1 MRLCRIMSVLIA
13 LLVFDGAYAQ
23 QGRTEVELSGEG
35 WSLWLDR
42 AADWYQDDIRLP
54 PVDVSTLPVN
64 PPTIGWDA
72 LHNGDSGGRAVTVP
86 GTVEEYYWGNIGGVQ
101 TSDGSRSGGDYVGV
115 SWWSHTFEL
124 DPALEGKRITLHFE
138 QVLLRAEVFINGEL
152 VGYDVIGN
160 TPFDVDATNAVQ
172 FGEEN
177 RIDIRITDP
186 VGNFTWNDNI
196 LMRWGD
202 NYIPA
207 VHGFG
212 GITGRIFLRATD
224 DVRISDIYVQNQ
236 PDPKRVKV
244 FTTVRNHTGQAHS
257 GKLSV
262 VLHEF
267 GNPDAVVWSDTVPV
281 ELTARGEVPKGEGSL
296 PVRGDR
302 EVTPADLP
310 YSEQMFEISAF
321 APDARLWELSGWQGE
336 GHENTAVYEATVTFT
351 AGDIEDFGSQRFGFR
366 WFEVKEHDGD
376 KRFYLNGE
384 RVFMMAAMTR
394 GFWPTNGIFATPEM
408 AQRDMEAMFELG
420 FNTMLMHRAVGQPPV
435 FEFADKNGLMTY
447 QEPSGYR
454 ILANRGD
461 DIDGPDQQAREL
473 RREKLRRM
481 VIRDRSFP
489 SSMIYN
495 LKNEADMPPDY
506 DDVINMLLVHDLDPS
521 RIITYNS
528 DQDRDTP
535 YDHFVEI
542 DPYKMHMLPYEDS
555 LRWKGWWDH
564 HYWVPFSG
572 YVDENY
578 NSPDYYLRDGP
589 GGPRMPLPQDSLLHH
604 DPSEI
609 IFHGEEG
616 AFGTMVRLEEIK
628 EELDQ
633 RGSADGFREQEH
645 LDWFEHYDHWLDASG
660 FRESY
665 ASVDELTTS
674 LGRNL
679 HYYQG
684 RNVENVRMGNVADAY
699 VMNGWASG
707 GTRTDV
713 VDMYRN
719 PTADPAILQH
729 YLQPL
734 YVAVKLRNKV
744 LSTGSTPVADFW
756 IVNETGLAGEH
767 TLVVE
772 YSGPTGNTLFTDEY
786 DVTVTGGEEFGE
798 LLVQNVRL
806 PQVESGGHYL
816 LNAKL
821 INAEGS
827 EQTSGFDDLF
837 AVDLNEGPGI
847 QNSIAI
853 VEDDG
858 LVRDYLQQ
866 SRGITVSAYSPE
878 MGDVEIIIVGNHEEE
893 SLNAGLRADIIRRA
907 LNGAYVVVLE
917 NAHHF
922 AEEIDNQLRVR
933 PELSQPTTSGRGSGL
948 LANFEGAGRY
958 FVNGD
963 PVLTGLPQGE
973 GMSWEYQTFYKPNAA
988 VGLDRRVAG
997 LRLHLWNHEPIV
1009 ALGSQSSKEIVTG
1022 LGRVPVGEGTVMLSA
1037 MNIIPNLHTEDVSA
1051 VVARRLFLNL
1061 LEYE

>member
-1 MRLCRIMSVLIA
+1 MMNLKRILPVFIGLI
-13 LLVFDGAYAQ
+13 LLSDLSYARE
-23 QGRTEVELSGEG
+23 GRTETELSGGG
-35 WSLWLDR
+35 WSLWLDH
-42 AADWYQDDIRLP
+42 AADWDDDEIHLP
-54 PVDVSTLPVN
+54 PVDVSTLPEN
-64 PPTIGWDA
+64 PPTVGWEA
-72 LHNGDSGGRAVTVP
+72 LHNGEVEHRIVDVP
-86 GTVEEYYWGNIGGVQ
+86 GTVEEYYWGEIGGA
-101 TSDGSRSGGDYVGV
+101 SPSAEPRSGGDYVGV
-115 SWWSHTFEL
+115 SWWSRTFDV
-124 DPALEGKRITLHFE
+124 DPALEGKRVTLHFE
-138 QVLLRAEVFINGEL
+138 QVLLRAEVFVNGEL

-160 TPFDVDATNAVQ
+160 MPFEVDATDAIR

-177 RIDIRITDP
+177 RIDVRITDP

-212 GITGRIFLRATD
+212 GITGRIFLQAHD
-224 DVRISDIYVQNQ
+224 EVKVSDIYVQNQ
-236 PDPKRVKV
+236 PDPRRVNV
-244 FTTVRNHTGQAHS
+244 FTTLRNHTGEAHS
-257 GKLSV
+257 GNLSV
-262 VLHEF
+262 VLHEY
-267 GNPDAVVWSDTVPV
+267 GNPEAVVWSDTVPV
-281 ELTARGEVPKGEGSL
+281 EVAASGEVPEGEGSL

-302 EVTPADLP
+302 DVTPADLP
-310 YSEQMFEISAF
+310 YSEQVFGLSAH

-336 GHENTAVYEATVTFT
+336 GHEETALYEATVTFT
-351 AGDIEDFGSQRFGFR
+351 AGDIEDSSSQRFGFR
-366 WFEVKEHDGD
+366 WFEVGEKDGD
-376 KRFYLNGE
+376 RRFYLNGE

-394 GFWPTNGIFATPEM
+394 GFWPGNGIFATPEM
-408 AQRDMEAMFELG
+408 AQRDMQAMFELG

-435 FEFADKNGLMTY
+435 FEYADRNGLMTY

-454 ILANRGD
+454 IMANPGD

-495 LKNEADMPPDY
+495 LKNEAELPPDH

-528 DQDRDTP
+528 DQNRDTS
-535 YDHFVEI
+535 YDHVLEI
-542 DPYKMHMLPYEDS
+542 DPYRMHMLPYEDS

-578 NSPDYYLRDGP
+578 NDPSHYLRDGP
-589 GGPRMPLPQDSLLHH
+589 GGPRMPLPQDALLHH
-604 DPSEI
+604 DPGEI

-616 AFGTMVRLEEIK
+616 AFGTMVRLEKIR

-633 RGSADGFREQEH
+633 RRSADGFRELEH
-645 LDWFEHYDHWLDASG
+645 LDWFEHYDDWLDESG

-707 GTRTDV
+707 ATRTDV

-719 PTADPAILQH
+719 PTADPSILQH

-744 LSTGSTPVADFW
+744 LPTGTTPVADFW
-756 IVNETGLAGEH
+756 IVNEADLDGEH
-767 TLVVE
+767 TLVIE
-772 YSGPTGNTLFTDEY
+772 YSDPSGNTIFTDEH
-786 DVTVTGGEEFGE
+786 DVTVSGGETFGE
-798 LLVQNVRL
+798 LLVQEVRL
-806 PQVESGGHYL
+806 PRVTAGGHYRL
-816 LNAKL
+816 DARL
-821 INAEGS
+821 IGPDGS
-827 EQTSGFDDLF
+827 ERASGFDDLF
-837 AVDLNEGPGI
+837 TVDLDEGPGI
-847 QNSIAI
+847 TAPIAV

-858 LVRDYLQQ
+858 RVGDFLQQ
-866 SRGITVSAYSPE
+866 TRGVNAGAYSPA
-878 MGDVEIIIVGNHEEE
+878 GDHDIIVVGNHDPA
-893 SLNAGLRADIIRRA
+893 SLDGGLRADIIRRA
-907 LNGAYVVVLE
+907 MEGAHVIVLE
-917 NAHHF
+917 YPHHF
-922 AEEIDNQLRVR
+922 AEEIDRQLGVR
-933 PELSQPTTSGRGSGL
+933 PALSQPSGSGL
-948 LANFEGAGRY
+948 LADFGGGGRY
-958 FVNGD
+958 FVNRD
-963 PVLTGLPQGE
+963 RVLTGLPRGE
-973 GMSWEYQTFYKPNAA
+973 GMSWEYQSFYKPNAA
-988 VGLDRRVAG
+988 VGLDRRVTG
-997 LRLHLWNHEPIV
+997 LRLNLSNHEPVV
-1009 ALGSQSSKEIVTG
+1009 ALGNQGSKEIVTG